1 MVNVKTWATEE
12 KRKANGFTSIE
23 SFMTKRRGRPKGPK
37 KKKRILLQMAR
48 ASGKAA
54 TVANQ
59 NRPSAK
65 RRKKVIR
72 EADQHKATTISAVA
86 EKKGSRTNWSKGENA
101 KILAKAVGDWLEKKE
116 TQLTQMERVSS

>member
-23 SFMTKRRGRPKGPK
+23 SFMTKRRGRPK
-37 KKKRILLQMAR
+37 KRISLQMAQ

-65 RRKKVIR
+65 RRKKVIT
-72 EADQHKATTISAVA
+72 EADLHKATTVRSAVA

-116 TQLTQMERVSS
+116 TQLTQMERMLS

>member
-23 SFMTKRRGRPKGPK
+23 SFMTKRRGRPK
-37 KKKRILLQMAR
+37 KRISLEMAQ

-65 RRKKVIR
+65 RRKKVIT
-72 EADQHKATTISAVA
+72 EADLHKATTVSAVA
-86 EKKGSRTNWSKGENA
+86 ERRE
-101 KILAKAVGDWLEKKE
+101 AVQTGRNVKMQRYLQKLLVIGLKKKE
-116 TQLTQMERVSS
+116 TQLTQMERRLR